1 MSITLTNRISIRAH
15 TRHTYRA
22 RLPVWADFV
31 RRQGRLHLSYH
42 PAWLSVL
49 EHGLQHE
56 PYVLEAIEDGELRGI
71 LPLAFVKSRLFGRF
85 LVSLPYLNYGG
96 IVTDCEETA
105 GHLVDR
111 SIELAARLDT
121 RTLELRQEYDLD
133 HSGFIT
139 WQGKKVH
146 MRLALPDTIAK
157 LWKQLNSKVRNQIRK
172 GEKAELKVVWGGEIL
187 LDEFYAV
194 FSRNMRDLGT
204 PVYGR
209 GLFRAALEQFPERAE
224 ICVIRL
230 GKNPIAAGLLTH
242 GWGIT
247 EVPSASSLRE
257 YNSTCAN
264 MLMYWNLLLRAIERG
279 QQSFDFGRSSPD
291 SPTYK
296 FKEQWGAKPAP
307 AVWHYHMRTGDI
319 SDMRPDNPRNQRMIK
334 IWKRLPVPLTRVI
347 GPPIVRGIP

>member
-1 MSITLTNRISIRAH
+1 MSITLTSRVSILIH
-15 TRHTYRA
+15 TPQTYRA
-22 RLPVWADFV
+22 RLPIWADFV
-31 RRQGRLHLSYH
+31 RRQGRFHLSYH
-42 PAWLSVL
+42 PAWLAVL
-49 EHGLQHE
+49 EQGLQHE
-56 PYVLEAIEDGELRGI
+56 PYVLEAVEDGELRGI
-71 LPLAFVKSRLFGRF
+71 LPLALVKSRLFGRF

-96 IVTDCEETA
+96 IVSDCEETA
-105 GHLVDR
+105 EHLVDR

-121 RTLELRQEYDLD
+121 RTLELRQEYELD
-133 HSGFIT
+133 HPGFIT
-139 WQGKKVH
+139 WKGKKVH
-146 MRLALPDTIAK
+146 MRLDLPGTIAE
-157 LWKQLNSKVRNQIRK
+157 LWKQVGSKVRNQIRK
-172 GEKAELKVVWGGEIL
+172 GEKAELKVVWDGEKL

-209 GLFRAALEQFPERAE
+209 RLFRAALEQFPERAE
-224 ICVIRL
+224 ICVIRS
-230 GKNPIAAGLLTH
+230 GKKPIAAALLTH
-242 GWGIT
+242 GWGVT

-296 FKEQWGAKPAP
+296 FKEQWGARPAP
-307 AVWHYHMRTGDI
+307 AVWHYHMRAGHI
-319 SDMRPDNPRNQRMIK
+319 SDMRPDNPRNQRMIR

-347 GPPIVRGIP
+347 GPPVMRGIP